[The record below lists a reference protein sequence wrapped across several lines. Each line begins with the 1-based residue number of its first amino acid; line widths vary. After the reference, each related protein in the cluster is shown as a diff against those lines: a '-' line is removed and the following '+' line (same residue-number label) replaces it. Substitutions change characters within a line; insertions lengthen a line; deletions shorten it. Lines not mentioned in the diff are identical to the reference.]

1 MTDGISRSKDGVP
14 QWTGEASTFQ
24 EYEEQALQWEQSV
37 AYHKRALCA
46 PRLIAELSGTA
57 RKFIAGK
64 RPNWV
69 SFDGGV
75 TYLMAF
81 LRKSLGKPQIPELSD
96 HLIKYFRQSRR
107 KKQESMNDYIVRKIE
122 IYARAKQA
130 LARVHPHYSSPGRW
144 ESRNTGWWQGSWSY
158 VPSRW
163 SEDQWSEARVT
174 TEGERAEDEPARVE
188 GAEEETNTQPEG
200 STRSSDQWGSWHQ
213 WQWQWHQEEEPWMT
227 ETVELIP
234 DYLQGWYLLF
244 DANLDVP
251 EKNMVQTALQ
261 GDFSLDKVA
270 ETLRNQWPEEELKR
284 YDQGHKQTA
293 YWQEDWNE
301 PEPENYEME
310 NLTMA
315 VLREEG
321 MNEEGISLM
330 AQAAED
336 AEEALA
342 VLQKAKVTL
351 REARARQHQVKM
363 SRKYYQTSSSSGH
376 RSHGGQVPAGLKC
389 FRCGGNHKVAQCPE
403 KPNPKR
409 EEHAHAAQEAAPF
422 VCYTEE
428 EAVAWAAVQGQ
439 TQMSTEEAIER
450 GYGVVDG
457 GATKT
462 LGSIHAL
469 EAIAEEN
476 LRKHQSSRVLEVDT
490 KNTPVFG
497 FGNSSRDKCISTA
510 KMKIEAG
517 DREGVLSVHALD
529 KGKGPVLL
537 SIATLRALKAVVDF
551 DEDLIVFR
559 QLDDTKI
566 IQAERS
572 LAGHQLL
579 PLTDNLYSK
588 SYTSDVPV
596 PSLRSFCSRS
606 C

>member
-1 MTDGISRSKDGVP
+1 MTEGISRSKDGVP

-75 TYLMAF
+75 AYLMSF

-107 KKQESMNDYIVRKIE
+107 KKGESMNDYIVRKIE

-130 LARVHPHYSSPGRW
+130 LARIHPHYSNTGSWGYG
-144 ESRNTGWWQGSWSY
+144 NTGWWQGSTY
-158 VPSRW
+158 APSRW
-163 SEDQWSEARVT
+163 TDDQWHETREAQQ
-174 TEGERAEDEPARVE
+174 
-188 GAEEETNTQPEG
+188 EEEPQENEGCEESTSQPEG
-200 STRSSDQWGSWHQ
+200 SLRSSDRWGSWTSWNWH
-213 WQWQWHQEEEPWMT
+213 WHQEEEPWMT
-227 ETVELIP
+227 DAVELLP

-251 EKNMVQTALQ
+251 EKNMVQTALH

-270 ETLRNQWPEEELKR
+270 EILRNQWPEEELKR
-284 YDQGHKQTA
+284 YDQAHRQTA
-293 YWQEDWNE
+293 YWQEDLDDE
-301 PEPENYEME
+301 GSTDRGLE

-315 VLREEG
+315 ALREEG
-321 MNEEGISLM
+321 MNEEGITLM
-330 AQAAED
+330 AQATED
-336 AEEALA
+336 AEEAMA

-351 REARARQHQVKM
+351 REARAKQHQVKM
-363 SRKYYQTSSSSGH
+363 SRKYYQVSSGS
-376 RSHGGQVPAGLKC
+376 RQAQTGVPAGLKC
-389 FRCGGNHKVAQCPE
+389 FRCGGNHKVAQCPDRHA
-403 KPNPKR
+403 PKK
-409 EEHAHAAQEAAPF
+409 EDQANVTHEAAPF

-428 EAVAWAAVQGQ
+428 EAIAWAATQGHEKM
-439 TQMSTEEAIER
+439 TTEEAIEK
-450 GYGVVDG
+450 GFGVVDG

-462 LGSIHAL
+462 LGSVHAL

-490 KNTPVFG
+490 KDTPVFG

-517 DREGVLSVHALD
+517 DREGVLRVHALD

-537 SIATLRALKAVVDF
+537 SIATLRALKAIVDF

-559 QLDDTKI
+559 ELDDKKL

-588 SYTSDVPV
+588 SYTSATAI